1 MKFNRIFLIV
11 LDSLGVGEAS
21 DAKEYGD
28 VGANT
33 LKHIKES
40 YDLFIPNLK
49 KLGFLRTVGIIDKN
63 EELDAYYTIAK
74 PTNKGKDTLNGHYEM
89 MGVRNEVPFKT
100 FTETGF
106 PKELISEIERVTGRK
121 VLGNKAASG
130 TEIIK
135 ELGEESVLKQALII
149 YTSADSALQVAAHEK
164 IIPVDLLYKYC
175 EAIRKITTKEEWKVG
190 RVIARPFIGSNRDH
204 FKRTANR
211 KDFSLSPPYPSVLDR
226 LKENNYSVISVGKI
240 YDIFNGSGI
249 TKKVTSHNNKEGVDK
264 LLEIMDKKFTGLCFV
279 NLNDFDMLYGH
290 RRDVEGY
297 ANAIEAFDV
306 DIPVILNKLHNDD
319 LLIITA
325 DHGNDP
331 TYKGTDHTRENVP
344 VIIYSR
350 IFKNEKELLPF
361 ETFADIGAAISE
373 NFSLPE
379 PSIGKSFLRRILYSE
394 EGKE

>member
-1 MKFNRIFLIV
+1 M
-11 LDSLGVGEAS
+11 
-21 DAKEYGD
+21 
-28 VGANT
+28 
-33 LKHIKES
+33 
-40 YDLFIPNLK
+40 
-49 KLGFLRTVGIIDKN
+49 
-63 EELDAYYTIAK
+63 
-74 PTNKGKDTLNGHYEM
+74 
-89 MGVRNEVPFKT
+89 
-100 FTETGF
+100 
-106 PKELISEIERVTGRK
+106 
-121 VLGNKAASG
+121 
-130 TEIIK
+130 
-135 ELGEESVLKQALII
+135 
-149 YTSADSALQVAAHEK
+149 
-164 IIPVDLLYKYC
+164 
-175 EAIRKITTKEEWKVG
+175 
-190 RVIARPFIGSNRDH
+190 
-204 FKRTANR
+204 
-211 KDFSLSPPYPSVLDR
+211 
-226 LKENNYSVISVGKI
+226 KENNYSVISVGKI